1 MRATLVAIVSAFALF
16 ACSAPEQSDRTS
28 EPPPPAAEEPA
39 TPAPETPPSPT
50 DVAPPPAPDP
60 GVAEP
65 PRAEAPAPVESAPSV
80 TTRSLRVV
88 ATPVIVEI
96 NRDQAR
102 NPANGGSSVV
112 LFTEGAANTYRNTVT
127 CLNIWNLM
135 DTATTQEVRVGLRKA
150 DDGTVEALR
159 PMYWLNQSPTTAAEP
174 SCSERLSRYDYAR
187 ARTIK
192 DKYGLT
198 GAGPYFL
205 VARAD
210 ERMAALIDL
219 SGRTDREVAD
229 LVRYFRDGFA
239 FQNDIW
245 DPSRADPSKKRE
257 ALTAFFGSRFRE
269 TLVAAL
275 GFVSAP
281 TARAGCRL
289 GDLKDAPCT

>member
-1 MRATLVAIVSAFALF
+1 MRAHFVAIVSAIALF
-16 ACSAPEQSDRTS
+16 ACSAPPPSDDTAEAPPPPATE
-28 EPPPPAAEEPA
+28 EPAPTTPAPQPETPAPTDQATPEAPTAQPPPAAE
-39 TPAPETPPSPT
+39 
-50 DVAPPPAPDP
+50 
-60 GVAEP
+60 
-65 PRAEAPAPVESAPSV
+65 SAPSFQ
-80 TTRSLRVV
+80 TRSARVV

-112 LFTEGAANTYRNTVT
+112 LFSEGAANTYRNTVT
-127 CLNIWNLM
+127 CLNVWNLM
-135 DTATTQEVRVGLRKA
+135 DTATTQEVRVGLRK
-150 DDGTVEALR
+150 GENGVVEALR
-159 PMYWLNQSPTTAAEP
+159 PMYWMNRAPTTVAEP
-174 SCSERLSRYDYAR
+174 SCSDRLARYDFTR
-187 ARTIK
+187 AKTIK

-198 GAGPYFL
+198 GAGPYFM

-210 ERMAALIDL
+210 EKVAAIIDL

-229 LVRYFRDGFA
+229 LVQYFRDGFA

-245 DPSRADPSKKRE
+245 DPTRADPSKKRE
-257 ALTAFFGSRFRE
+257 ALTAFFGGRFRE

-275 GFVSAP
+275 GFISAP

>member
-1 MRATLVAIVSAFALF
+1 MRAHFVAIVSAFALF
-16 ACSAPEQSDRTS
+16 ACSAPEQSS
-28 EPPPPAAEEPA
+28 QEAPPPPPESEVT
-39 TPAPETPPSPT
+39 TPAPQPTPPTTEPPAPT
-50 DVAPPPAPDP
+50 DQATTDAPTTAPPPA
-60 GVAEP
+60 
-65 PRAEAPAPVESAPSV
+65 ESAPSV

-112 LFTEGAANTYRNTVT
+112 LFSEGATNTYRNTVT
-127 CLNIWNLM
+127 CLNVWNLM
-135 DTATTQEVRVGLRKA
+135 DTATTQEVRVGLRKGS
-150 DDGTVEALR
+150 DGVVEALR
-159 PMYWLNQSPTTAAEP
+159 PMYWLNRAPTTAAEP
-174 SCSERLSRYDYAR
+174 SCSDRLARYDYTR
-187 ARTIK
+187 AKTIK

-205 VARAD
+205 VTRAD
-210 ERMAALIDL
+210 EKMAALIDL

-229 LVRYFRDGFA
+229 LVQYFRDGFA
-239 FQNDIW
+239 FQSDIW
-245 DPSRADPSKKRE
+245 DPTRADPSKKRE
-257 ALTAFFGSRFRE
+257 ALTAFFGGRFRE

-275 GFVSAP
+275 GFISAP